1 MAVYDIQALHYSKL
15 YLPIYVLIGG
25 AIYLVMLRLTK
36 AIKPAGIQLMEE
48 YLGPRFFALVE
59 PFKRL
64 LVSS

>member
-1 MAVYDIQALHYSKL
+1 
-15 YLPIYVLIGG
+15 VLIGG
-25 AIYLVMLRLTK
+25 AIYLVMLRLTN